1 MNSRGFTLIELIVT
15 IALLAIIA
23 VISFVSIN
31 SIVNQSRVNDCE
43 TLVNNIKSATN
54 SYVSDNRYNKD
65 FVNLVVDYSI
75 NITARQLIDNNY
87 LSGEIVDPFN
97 KEVVLDSESIII
109 TISLNDDY
117 TVDTVAVSGITC
129 DVS

>member
-43 TLVNNIKSATN
+43 TLVNNIKSAAN
-54 SYVSDNRYNKD
+54 SYVSDNRYNND
-65 FVNLVVDYSI
+65 FVNLVIDYSI
-75 NITARQLIDNNY
+75 NITLGY
-87 LSGEIVDPFN
+87 
-97 KEVVLDSESIII
+97 
-109 TISLNDDY
+109 
-117 TVDTVAVSGITC
+117 
-129 DVS
+129 